1 MMMLIAQSQCFLYP
15 EMVPTGGMPRHVRVV
30 VDRALV
36 DRVSPGNR
44 VCVVGVPSLQVIYSY
59 LSPLSFLLLLA
70 AAFFTVHTA

>member
-1 MMMLIAQSQCFLYP
+1 MQNSIVLLLHNMTVLCLFV

-44 VCVVGVPSLQVIYSY
+44 VCVVGVPSLQVS
-59 LSPLSFLLLLA
+59 
-70 AAFFTVHTA
+70 